1 MSSLTSATRRSSGAF
16 ARRSPSSPAASRF
29 TRGAFSARTAF
40 PIRRKP
46 RLRIRKLRC
55 NSGRRFARTLPP
67 GQSYWRL
74 VTHRGLGD
82 SQYPFGDPF
91 GYHFGSQRL
100 GATLGPPV
108 ASPHERN
115 GRCGPPRLEEPAAVE
130 LRKPLADL

>member
-55 NSGRRFARTLPP
+55 NSGRRFARNLPP

-82 SQYPFGDPF
+82 
-91 GYHFGSQRL
+91 GYIRL
-100 GATLGPPV
+100 
-108 ASPHERN
+108 ASPSAIPLVRKDLARRSGRRLHRGAKEY